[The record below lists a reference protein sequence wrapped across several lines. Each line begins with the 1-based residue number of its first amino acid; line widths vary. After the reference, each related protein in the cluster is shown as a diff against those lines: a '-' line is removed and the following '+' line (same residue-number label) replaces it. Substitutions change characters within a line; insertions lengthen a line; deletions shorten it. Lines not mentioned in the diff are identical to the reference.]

1 MLLLLNQRD
10 LAMSKTPF
18 ELRTELLAQAQEH
31 LTKQYEANLEFATD
45 AMYKLYKE
53 GMASTQELAK
63 SVPVFPTTEE
73 ILAQAKKWYLFVNT
87 GK

>member
-1 MLLLLNQRD
+1 MK
-10 LAMSKTPF
+10 SPF
-18 ELRTELLAQAQEH
+18 ELRTDLLAQAQEH

-45 AMYKLYKE
+45 VMYKLYKE

-63 SVPVFPTTEE
+63 ATPTFPTTEE
-73 ILAQAKKWYLFVNT
+73 ILEQAKKWYAFVNN